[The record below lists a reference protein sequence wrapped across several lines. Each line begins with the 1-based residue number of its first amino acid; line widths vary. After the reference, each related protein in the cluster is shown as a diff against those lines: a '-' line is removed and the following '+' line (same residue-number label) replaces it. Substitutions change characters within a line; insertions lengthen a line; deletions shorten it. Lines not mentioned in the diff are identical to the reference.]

1 MSRQDGGGRL
11 EFACECVSSHGGY
24 GDPWAG
30 LAQRKLL
37 SNGTKEEILCSVARD
52 PKTIA
57 QLARELRLSPP
68 SIFSHIAEL
77 VSSDLIRAADA
88 HPKRHPSERYYEP
101 NFPVVR
107 REERAEFDSLCEELS
122 EQFAAL
128 FTRRVRKLERAFDE
142 TTLPARGWKFEDVAQ
157 YLYARVQRAARELLE
172 EGGALPPRQSHLDGA
187 EWVFWAEEAEPPPDP
202 EA

>member
-1 MSRQDGGGRL
+1 MSEQDVGRRL
-11 EFACECVSSHGGY
+11 DFACECVSSHGGY

-57 QLARELRLSPP
+57 QLARELSLSPP
-68 SIFSHIAEL
+68 SVFTHVTEL
-77 VSSDLIRAADA
+77 VSSDLIRAADG

-107 REERAEFDSLCEELS
+107 RAERAEFDSVCEELS

-128 FTRRVRKLERAFDE
+128 FARRLKRLEHAFDG
-142 TTLPARGWKFEDVAQ
+142 TDLAARGWKFEDVGH
-157 YLYARVQRAARELLE
+157 YLYARVQRGARERLE
-172 EGGALPPRQSHLDGA
+172 DSGALPPRQPHLNGS
-187 EWVFWAEEAEPPPDP
+187 EWVFWAEESEAPPDP
-202 EA
+202 EG

>member
-1 MSRQDGGGRL
+1 MSGQDGGRRL

-37 SNGTKEEILCSVARD
+37 SNGTKEEILCSVARG

-57 QLARELRLSPP
+57 QLARELSLSPP
-68 SIFSHIAEL
+68 SVFSHINEL
-77 VSSDLIRAADA
+77 VSSDLIRAADG

-107 REERAEFDSLCEELS
+107 SAERAEFAALCEELS

-128 FTRRVRKLERAFDE
+128 FSRKLRKLERAFE
-142 TTLPARGWKFEDVAQ
+142 GTALSERGWRFEDLAH
-157 YLYARVQRAARELLE
+157 YLYARVQRGARERLE
-172 EGGALPPRQSHLDGA
+172 EAGSLPQRQPHLDGA
-187 EWVFWAEEAEPPPDP
+187 EWFFWAEEAEAAPDGGG
-202 EA
+202 